1 MLAALDAALANISK
15 TLEEHRLW
23 RSTILVLSSDNGGM
37 SGTYGM
43 ACCKCGT
50 FCGGLNYPF
59 RGYKDSNWEG
69 GLRAIGL
76 IYAPAFLARPGR
88 SYTPLVW
95 VGDWFRTLTFGAA
108 LASDGPAAAAAARR
122 RLDPLLR
129 SGLIDSV
136 TRSAVIRPLSCLILC
151 QLACPSSSHTSHAF
165 LMLAVVM
172 AFGQPADGAADP
184 NDDEENEAAM
194 ASGQRPPR
202 TETLLAGVDARVA
215 GRAGAAPRGAHDGA
229 LQTGFGVGDSQWC
242 DLNRSGFSPG
252 YPFQASIEV
261 AVARVQPGSCGIPW
275 RSLTPTTSR
284 ALPSE
289 LPWSSW

>member
-1 MLAALDAALANISK
+1 MPTGKGFDSFLGYLNGNEDYVSHYMGGHVDFHEKGSTGRSSNRSSGSSGSGSNCTAAFAGRYSTEVYAERAQQLLVRRADPSVAPLFLYLAWQAVHEPLEAPARYLAPYSDISSPLYIEDQSRRVYAGMLAALDDALANISK

-50 FCGGLNYPF
+50 SCGGLNYPF

-129 SGLIDSV
+129 SGPIDSV
-136 TRSAVIRPLSCLILC
+136 DQVCRYSPA
-151 QLACPSSSHTSHAF
+151 
-165 LMLAVVM
+165 LM
-172 AFGQPADGAADP
+172 PDP
-184 NDDEENEAAM
+184 M
-194 ASGQRPPR
+194 P
-202 TETLLAGVDARVA
+202 ARV
-215 GRAGAAPRGAHDGA
+215 
-229 LQTGFGVGDSQWC
+229 
-242 DLNRSGFSPG
+242 
-252 YPFQASIEV
+252 PF
-261 AVARVQPGSCGIPW
+261 RPHTL
-275 RSLTPTTSR
+275 RMR
-284 ALPSE
+284 F
-289 LPWSSW
+289 